1 MARPPTAPHITP
13 ETLVTAC
20 PNCGQRFAA
29 LPPSFCPACGQE
41 SHVRPPRMGEFI
53 QQFGGAYLATEGA
66 LWRTLKLLFFKPGEL
81 TRQYLAGRRKHYV
94 LPLRLYLTV
103 SVLTL
108 LLLRLCDGPVNVE
121 IKGERQNAQA
131 ETQPQTQTQAQNQT
145 QPTSESKVGGKA
157 NISILSGGGMGGFG
171 LKDGVFFCRQLP
183 DWVCKRAQRRIDID
197 PKAVSGELER
207 FKERF
212 IGNVGAAMFM
222 LLPSFALWMKLAYWN
237 RNLRY
242 TEHLVFALHVH
253 AFWFLAFGLALAF
266 TNVWWLTALGCSAA
280 PVYTVLAMRRVYGG
294 RHGPRWLRAG
304 LVSLLYLV
312 MLTLVLTLVALWTL
326 LF

>member
-1 MARPPTAPHITP
+1 
-13 ETLVTAC
+13 
-20 PNCGQRFAA
+20 
-29 LPPSFCPACGQE
+29 
-41 SHVRPPRMGEFI
+41 MGEFI
-53 QQFGGAYLATEGA
+53 QQFGGAYLATESA
-66 LWRTLKLLFFKPGEL
+66 LWRTLKLLFIKPGEL

-94 LPLRLYLTV
+94 LPLRLYLTI

-108 LLLRLCDGPVNVE
+108 LLLRLCGGPVDVE
-121 IKGERQNAQA
+121 IEGERRSAQAGA
-131 ETQPQTQTQAQNQT
+131 ETQTLTKTQTKPA
-145 QPTSESKVGGKA
+145 SKSKVGSKA
-157 NISILSGGGMGGFG
+157 NISFSSGGGMGGFG

-183 DWVCKRAQRRIDID
+183 HWVCKRAQRRIDID
-197 PKAVSGELER
+197 PKAVAGELER

-237 RNLRY
+237 RHLRY

-253 AFWFLAFGLALAF
+253 AFWFPAFGCALAL
-266 TNVWWLTALGCSAA
+266 TNVWWLTALGCTAV

-294 RHGPRWLRAG
+294 RHGPRLLRAG

-312 MLTLVLTLVALWTL
+312 MVTLVLTLVLTLVALWTL